1 MEGKMN
7 TGSKRGNA
15 SFGFGSFMTV
25 ALVCFS
31 MAGCDPSEKQV
42 KEDAEQKANLKN
54 KLIFNGTQFSKGRYK
69 ALGKDDHLILD

>member
-42 KEDAEQKANLKN
+42 KEDAEQKAK
-54 KLIFNGTQFSKGRYK
+54 
-69 ALGKDDHLILD
+69 